1 VLVILKRKSRP
12 IRARK
17 RMGPMGVA
25 KTVRQVG
32 AAMAGGSGELRRGWL
47 AFNSGRARND
57 TGTTA
62 RCQQRTSAN
71 ARKKVALPRPFVFAH
86 ALSQLLALAC

>member
-12 IRARK
+12 VRARK
-17 RMGPMGVA
+17 RTGPMGVA

-47 AFNSGRARND
+47 AFNSGRARERYRD
-57 TGTTA
+57 DSKVPA
-62 RCQQRTSAN
+62 EDVRK
-71 ARKKVALPRPFVFAH
+71 RKKESRLATPFRVR
-86 ALSQLLALAC
+86 SCS